1 MRLMMGL
8 LAGFTSAIALIL
20 FVHTLLVPEGS
31 AGWIAWKLGSTAFV
45 VTQGALTLRSL
56 LWRGAVAAFARM
68 MQAGAVAL
76 VPIGAA
82 YVAVTVHLARV
93 TGDWEMY
100 AIAAGLAMIAQG
112 LLTGWIVS
120 GLRLEV

>member
-1 MRLMMGL
+1 MRLMTGL

-31 AGWIAWKLGSTAFV
+31 AGWIAWKLGSSALV
-45 VTQGALTLRSL
+45 MTQGALTLRSFMSHNA
-56 LWRGAVAAFARM
+56 GAAFARM
-68 MQAGAVAL
+68 MEAGAVAL
-76 VPIGAA
+76 VPLGAA

-112 LLTGWIVS
+112 LLTGWIVL
-120 GLRLEV
+120 GLRLGL